1 MALPQRHKRRSGSSR
16 VTEVNLTHEL
26 YLAPEMMYASLDL
39 AGLVVEATKDLP
51 SHLLKDCFSNILV
64 QGGNTDLQ
72 GFPARLSCD
81 LREALPE
88 QAAIINVKP
97 YPTGNH
103 SWNTAMGANMAKVP
117 PKYEDVLRLHTPG
130 SPLWMSREE
139 YVLFGCHQL
148 TELGDVQE
156 M

>member
-1 MALPQRHKRRSGSSR
+1 M
-16 VTEVNLTHEL
+16 NLTHEL

-88 QAAIINVKP
+88 QVKI
-97 YPTGNH
+97 
-103 SWNTAMGANMAKVP
+103 
-117 PKYEDVLRLHTPG
+117 L
-130 SPLWMSREE
+130 
-139 YVLFGCHQL
+139 VLFLYLQSDPKFIQLLPGCHHKCEALSDGQPQL
-148 TELGDVQE
+148 EHCNGGKYGQSAS
-156 M
+156 

>member
-1 MALPQRHKRRSGSSR
+1 M
-16 VTEVNLTHEL
+16 NLTHEL
-26 YLAPEMMYASLDL
+26 YLAPEMMYTSLDL

-88 QAAIINVKP
+88 QVKIP
-97 YPTGNH
+97 FLISFIY
-103 SWNTAMGANMAKVP
+103 
-117 PKYEDVLRLHTPG
+117 
-130 SPLWMSREE
+130 
-139 YVLFGCHQL
+139 QL
-148 TELGDVQE
+148 
-156 M
+156 